1 MRLETEALGVRFQN
15 PFFLAAG
22 TCGFGLELAEVLDIE
37 ALGGFVTK
45 SVTLE
50 PRVGNAPPRV
60 AEFKGGML
68 NSIGLANPGL
78 ERTKREKLPWI
89 RDNIFRPRVLISIA
103 GHTVVEFFTLVEGLD
118 SEDGFLGFEINLSCP
133 NDAERTGEPFAL
145 NPSAVA
151 EIISGCRIRTERPIV
166 AKLAPNDPDLSRTV
180 QVATEEGA
188 NALTLVNTLPRAL
201 LDISNGVPELGAG
214 DGGISGPALRPS
226 GLRAVRE
233 ARGATHL
240 PLFGVGGVMTATT
253 AVEYARAGA
262 SLVQMGTASFAWPR
276 AVTEAIAGL
285 IQWGQEQRISAWDDL
300 VSRPPGANAPANRLD
315 LLDPIE
321 PSGEG

>member
-60 AEFKGGML
+60 AEFQGGML

-89 RDNIFRPRVLISIA
+89 RDNIYRPRVLVSIA
-103 GHTVVEFFTLVEGLD
+103 GHTATEFFTLVEGLD

-133 NDAERTGEPFAL
+133 NDAERAGELFAL
-145 NPSAVA
+145 DPSAVA
-151 EIISGCRIRTERPIV
+151 EIISGCRLRTERPIV

-201 LDISNGVPELGAG
+201 LDISDDVPELGAG
-214 DGGISGPALRPS
+214 NGGISGPALRPL
-226 GLRAVRE
+226 GLDAVRE
-233 ARGATHL
+233 ARCATHL

-262 SLVQMGTASFAWPR
+262 ALVQMGTASFAWPR

-285 IQWGQEQRISAWDDL
+285 IQWGREHQVSAWDDL
-300 VSRPPGANAPANRLD
+300 VSKPPAANASVNRLD
-315 LLDPIE
+315 LFDSIE
-321 PSGEG
+321 SSGET

>member
-103 GHTVVEFFTLVEGLD
+103 GDRKSVV
-118 SEDGFLGFEINLSCP
+118 
-133 NDAERTGEPFAL
+133 
-145 NPSAVA
+145 
-151 EIISGCRIRTERPIV
+151 
-166 AKLAPNDPDLSRTV
+166 
-180 QVATEEGA
+180 
-188 NALTLVNTLPRAL
+188 
-201 LDISNGVPELGAG
+201 
-214 DGGISGPALRPS
+214 
-226 GLRAVRE
+226 
-233 ARGATHL
+233 
-240 PLFGVGGVMTATT
+240 
-253 AVEYARAGA
+253 
-262 SLVQMGTASFAWPR
+262 
-276 AVTEAIAGL
+276 
-285 IQWGQEQRISAWDDL
+285 
-300 VSRPPGANAPANRLD
+300 
-315 LLDPIE
+315 
-321 PSGEG
+321 

>member
-1 MRLETEALGVRFQN
+1 MRLETEALGVCLQN
-15 PFFLAAG
+15 PFFLASG

-37 ALGGFVTK
+37 TLGGFVTK

-50 PRVGNAPPRV
+50 PRVGNASPRV

-78 ERTKREKLPWI
+78 EQTKREKLPWI
-89 RDNIFRPRVLISIA
+89 RDNIYRPRVLVSIA
-103 GHTVVEFFTLVEGLD
+103 GHTVAEFFTLIEGLD
-118 SEDGFLGFEINLSCP
+118 SEDGFLGFDVNLCCP
-133 NDAERTGEPFAL
+133 NDAERAGELFAL

-166 AKLAPNDPDLSRTV
+166 AKLAPNDPDLSKTV
-180 QVATEEGA
+180 QIATEEGA

-201 LDISNGVPELGAG
+201 LDISDDVSELGAG
-214 DGGISGPALRPS
+214 NGGISGPALRPL
-226 GLRAVRE
+226 GLDAVRE
-233 ARGATHL
+233 ARGATQL

-262 SLVQMGTASFAWPR
+262 ALVQMGTASFAWPR

-285 IQWGQEQRISAWDDL
+285 IQWGRENRVSAWDDL
-300 VSRPPGANAPANRLD
+300 VFRPPSTNASVNRLD
-315 LLDPIE
+315 LFDSIE
-321 PSGEG
+321 SSGET

>member
-1 MRLETEALGVRFQN
+1 MRLETEAFGVRFQN

-37 ALGGFVTK
+37 TLGGFVTK

-50 PRVGNAPPRV
+50 SRAGNNPPRV
-60 AEFKGGML
+60 TEFKGGML

-89 RDNIFRPRVLISIA
+89 RDNIVRPRVLVSIA
-103 GHTVVEFFTLVEGLD
+103 GHTVAEFFALIEGFD
-118 SEDGFLGFEINLSCP
+118 SEHGFLGFEINLSCP
-133 NDAERTGEPFAL
+133 NDAERKGEPFAL
-145 NPSAVA
+145 NPMAVA
-151 EIISGCRIRTERPIV
+151 EIISGCRIRTDRPIV
-166 AKLAPNDPDLSRTV
+166 AKLAPNDPDLSSTAKIV
-180 QVATEEGA
+180 TEEGGD
-188 NALTLVNTLPRAL
+188 ALTLVNTFPRTL
-201 LDISNGVPELGAG
+201 FGISNGATELAAG

-226 GLRAVRE
+226 GLHAVRQ

-240 PLFGVGGVMTATT
+240 PLFGVGGIMTAEN

-276 AVTEAIAGL
+276 AATQAIKDL
-285 IQWGQEQRISAWDDL
+285 RQWGQTRGVSTWDELVAKPVGTDVATTRANLSSAIK
-300 VSRPPGANAPANRLD
+300 S
-315 LLDPIE
+315 
-321 PSGEG
+321 SGED